1 MDFLDMINA
10 DVDLTNSDSELDLT
24 VDLTQDT
31 VKPLSSV
38 DKVTVKLAQEP
49 TLLPPVQSSTE
60 EVQEGE
66 TDVLLT
72 GC

>member
-1 MDFLDMINA
+1 MLDA
-10 DVDLTNSDSELDLT
+10 DVDLTHSDSELDLT

-38 DKVTVKLAQEP
+38 DKVTVKPAQEP
-49 TLLPPVQSSTE
+49 TVDLLPPVQSSTE